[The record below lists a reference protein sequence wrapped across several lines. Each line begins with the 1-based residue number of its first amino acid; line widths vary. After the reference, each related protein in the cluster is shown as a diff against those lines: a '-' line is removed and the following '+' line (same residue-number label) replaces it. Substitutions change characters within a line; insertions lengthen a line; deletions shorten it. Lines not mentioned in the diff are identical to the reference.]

1 MPVPAS
7 SAVETLPCAGRVRR
21 RTALASVVLASA
33 LGCAMAQDSPRF
45 RISGFE
51 LTGDIPLSTQETTRI
66 LAPYISSQA
75 SIETLQQASAAL
87 EAELKAQGH
96 VLHRV
101 SLPPQEV
108 GDKVALVVVKFV
120 IGRIEVEGA
129 RHFSAENIRASLPEL
144 QSGQAPNFRRLA
156 LQTAIANENPSKK
169 VQVGMRESDEQD
181 RIDVRLQVADEAPWS
196 VVLGASNTGSDATGN
211 DRISL
216 VAGHNNLWGRDHQA
230 SLAYTSSA
238 ERGEGVK
245 QYGLNYR
252 APWYGGGGVAFASYT
267 NSDVVGHFGAF
278 SSSGAGQTAGVG
290 YSHYF
295 EPQGGTRSYLTLSLD
310 DKTFRVSK
318 LNGVAI
324 PGQQERNSRPLTL
337 SYARKTDM
345 DGMSYGYSLGWA
357 RNLPSEASAASL
369 AAYRSEDTRVT
380 TTEWSAWRADFN
392 MAAGLGGGWLFGAKG
407 QLQYST
413 DALLSGE
420 QFGLGGS
427 ASVRGTS
434 ERAISGDSGLLWS
447 LELSTP
453 ELLPGLRLLGFM
465 DAGLL
470 QSNNTAGSSSKVA
483 RDTLSSVGLGL
494 RYGAGAIGLSAEYA
508 RLLQGATPP
517 DTVPAGLP
525 RKGDDKLHINVTA
538 RF

>member
-1 MPVPAS
+1 MPRRAS
-7 SAVETLPCAGRVRR
+7 SAVESPRRAAGVRWRSAAACA
-21 RTALASVVLASA
+21 AL
-33 LGCAMAQDSPRF
+33 LGAFGGAMAQEPPRF

-51 LTGDIPLSTQETTRI
+51 LSGDIPLSTAETTRI
-66 LAPYISSQA
+66 LAPYISNQA
-75 SIETLQQASAAL
+75 SIETLQLASAAL
-87 EAELKAQGH
+87 EAALKAQGH

-129 RHFSAENIRASLPEL
+129 SHFSAENIRASLPEL
-144 QSGQAPNFRRLA
+144 QQGQAPNFKRLA
-156 LQTAIANENPSKK
+156 VQTAIANENPSKK

-196 VVLGASNTGSDATGN
+196 VVLGASNTGNDATGN
-211 DRISL
+211 DRVSL
-216 VAGHNNLWGRDHQA
+216 VAGHNNLWGQDHQV
-230 SLAYTSSA
+230 SLAYTSSG
-238 ERGEGVK
+238 ERGERVK

-252 APWYGGGGVAFASYT
+252 APLYAAGGVAFASYT
-267 NSDVVGHFGAF
+267 HSDVVGHFGAF

-295 EPQGGTRSYLTLSLD
+295 EPQGGTRAYFTLSLD
-310 DKTFRVSK
+310 DKLFSVSK

-337 SYARKTDM
+337 SYASKTDS
-345 DGMSYGYSLGWA
+345 DVQTYSYSLGWA
-357 RNLPSEASAASL
+357 HNLPSEAGASSL
-369 AAYRSEDTRVT
+369 EAYRSEDTRIST
-380 TTEWSAWRADFN
+380 TAWSAWRADFN

-407 QLQYST
+407 QFQYSS

-453 ELLPGLRLLGFM
+453 ELAPGLRLLGFM

-470 QSNNTAGSSSKVA
+470 LSNNTAGSASKVA
-483 RDTLSSVGLGL
+483 RDTLSSVGVGL
-494 RYGAGAIGLSAEYA
+494 RYGAGAIGISAEYA
-508 RLLQGATPP
+508 RIVQGATLPA
-517 DTVPAGLP
+517 TAPAGLP
-525 RKGDDKLHINVTA
+525 KKGDDKLHINVTA